1 MFCPNCNSILP
12 NDAKFCSHCGAQLNT
27 NNYVNSQPSAPSGM
41 PNYQGFGSNQNNN
54 AYHYTDGGTAHNGY
68 SQNPYSNQ
76 YNNASS
82 FNNQN
87 TQNGYNPYGYNPNQN
102 PNMYNKT
109 YAQPGAEDKRSVG
122 FGILSFFVPLLGLV
136 LYLVWKDKLPEKA
149 KGCGIAALVGFIF
162 AVIRGILFA
171 VFGDFDVYYSTPDVF
186 DDIMGLSSLF
196 ISMF

>member
-27 NNYVNSQPSAPSGM
+27 NNYVNSQTSELPGT
-41 PNYQGFGSNQNNN
+41 PNSQSFGSNQNNN
-54 AYHYTDGGTAHNGY
+54 ASPNADGGYSNGY
-68 SQNPYSNQ
+68 SQNAYSNQ
-76 YNNASS
+76 YSAPS

-87 TQNGYNPYGYNPNQN
+87 AQNEYNPYGYNTN
-102 PNMYNKT
+102 PNMYNRT
-109 YAQPGAEDKRSVG
+109 YAQPGEEDKRSVG
-122 FGILSFFVPLLGLV
+122 FGILSFFVPLLGLI

-171 VFGDFDVYYSTPDVF
+171 IFGHFNVYYSTPDVF

-196 ISMF
+196 ISLF